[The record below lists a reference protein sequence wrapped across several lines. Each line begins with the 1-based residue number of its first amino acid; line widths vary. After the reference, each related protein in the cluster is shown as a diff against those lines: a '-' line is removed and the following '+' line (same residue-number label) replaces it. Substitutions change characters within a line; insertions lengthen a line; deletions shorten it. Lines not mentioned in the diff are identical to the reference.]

1 MMTNEVPTPLGME
14 TPITEQDDQ
23 FATTET
29 EFAIDRTTSPFE
41 QQKIN
46 DFIAL
51 LVDDDGDVSVRDL
64 IPINFKPK
72 SRLNTGMYT
81 PTNASP
87 ATSRPSSR
95 RGSITPSPS
104 TSKPSSRRGSI
115 AASSSTSKPSS
126 RRSSITAS
134 PSTSRP
140 SSRRSSVVRAE
151 VTASLDSAKSINSS
165 KLFATQSS
173 LLTTSHKTPYT
184 SAAAT
189 PLQTP
194 DYEKENYFGFV
205 PLSDP
210 VPIPMKTSSTPTKP
224 DFLNKATYSL
234 DLSLNTSKVSTEW
247 DPYKALK
254 NLKTESENMVIR
266 KSLEESFRSSIV
278 DGSFGEYNTAPQKKK
293 KSVMSY
299 NGSAYNDKE
308 LMENSI
314 DSKSEPA
321 APVPNRS
328 REIQKEKERYQQQYT
343 ALSLTKTQAA
353 LASTLEAELELS
365 QGNLLKRELYDNES
379 TELPLY
385 DDVELLAG
393 DEVPIDESS
402 IAYFDPHV
410 IQESKKKLNNLL
422 KDEITIDKSPL
433 PISRSNPVPQVHHNI
448 SVNEM
453 HLEPQPFS
461 LLFDKNRYLPNFGFK
476 DSKKFNLFED
486 DTNENDS
493 QGDPVLSFKPMASDT
508 MIPNVPRKKKHATSA
523 PLKVSSDDSKKQTS
537 DKSDAP
543 LEIALPSAT
552 KKSPTQSSS
561 AVAKTN
567 KEIVKDKK
575 ASKLEDSPNTQAAKD
590 VSKVLLPKSKSTK
603 STEPSQNESQS
614 LKSGKINLKSKPETS
629 SGPTTKVNTKETIPS
644 SSLKL
649 SKAQLKTDEAKAP
662 ATCDKSLVD
671 KKPLISKP
679 SSAVKEAMKP
689 STSKP
694 SVTSIDSKHESTKAG
709 VTKKSSEC
717 KASPNSRNK
726 ELPSVPSPKPQ
737 SLESKIDKKPIEDKS
752 LPKLDSTK
760 VSKKDVSKAPPELS
774 KGIQKKENLKRETPK
789 TEILSSQG
797 ATSDIGGNKH
807 PKERESLQKVDEKTA
822 APSQNEKPAPSTNPK
837 TLKKKRARERK
848 RAAALSENS
857 SVKMPSSVEPVEPNA
872 DSSEKE
878 IIQPQDTSSSIP
890 ASSFSKKSKKNRKH
904 RKK

>member
-1 MMTNEVPTPLGME
+1 MTNEVPTPLGME
-14 TPITEQDDQ
+14 TPITEQDDP
-23 FATTET
+23 FSTTET
-29 EFAIDRTTSPFE
+29 EFAIDRTTIPFE

-46 DFIAL
+46 GFIAS

-64 IPINFKPK
+64 IPINFKPT

-87 ATSRPSSR
+87 TTSRPSSR
-95 RGSITPSPS
+95 RGSIAPSPS

-115 AASSSTSKPSS
+115 AASSSTSK
-126 RRSSITAS
+126 
-134 PSTSRP
+134 P

-189 PLQTP
+189 PSQTP
-194 DYEKENYFGFV
+194 DSEKENYFGFV

-210 VPIPMKTSSTPTKP
+210 VPIPMKTSPTPTKP
-224 DFLNKATYSL
+224 DFLNKASYSL

-266 KSLEESFRSSIV
+266 KSLEESFRSSTV

-365 QGNLLKRELYDNES
+365 QGSLLKREFYDNES
-379 TELPLY
+379 TELPIY

-433 PISRSNPVPQVHHNI
+433 PISRSNPIAHVHHNI

-453 HLEPQPFS
+453 YLEPQPFS

-486 DTNENDS
+486 ESNEDDF
-493 QGDPVLSFKPMASDT
+493 QEDPVLSFKLMASDMT
-508 MIPNVPRKKKHATSA
+508 IPNMPRKKKHATSA

-537 DKSDAP
+537 DKLDTP
-543 LEIALPSAT
+543 LEIAQPSAT
-552 KKSPTQSSS
+552 KKSPTQSNS

-575 ASKLEDSPNTQAAKD
+575 VSKLEDSPNAQAAKD
-590 VSKVLLPKSKSTK
+590 VSKVSLPKSKNTK
-603 STEPSQNESQS
+603 TTESSQNKYQS
-614 LKSGKINLKSKPETS
+614 PKSGKINLKSKPETS
-629 SGPTTKVNTKETIPS
+629 SEPTTKVNTKETVPS
-644 SSLKL
+644 SRLKL
-649 SKAQLKTDEAKAP
+649 SKAQLKKDEAKAP
-662 ATCDKSLVD
+662 VTCDKSLVD
-671 KKPLISKP
+671 KKTLISKP
-679 SSAVKEAMKP
+679 SSVVKEATKP

-694 SVTSIDSKHESTKAG
+694 SVTSIDNKHESTKAG
-709 VTKKSSEC
+709 VTKKASEF

-737 SLESKIDKKPIEDKS
+737 SLESKIDKKPNEDKP

-760 VSKKDVSKAPPELS
+760 VFKKDVSKVLPELS
-774 KGIQKKENLKRETPK
+774 KGIENKEILKRETSK
-789 TEILSSQG
+789 TKILSSQG
-797 ATSDIGGNKH
+797 ATSGGNKH
-807 PKERESLQKVDEKTA
+807 PKEKESLQKVDEKTA
-822 APSQNEKPAPSTNPK
+822 APSQNENPPPSTNPK
-837 TLKKKRARERK
+837 TLKKKRARQRK

-857 SVKMPSSVEPVEPNA
+857 TVKIPVELNA

-878 IIQPQDTSSSIP
+878 KIQPQDTSSFIP
-890 ASSFSKKSKKNRKH
+890 ASSSSKKSKKK
-904 RKK
+904 